1 MTVGP
6 VARDDASAA
15 FFDGTRAG
23 RFLLLRDRSTG
34 EYLDPRTPRSDDDDL
49 APVPAS
55 GTGRV
60 VSWSVVHST
69 PSEDGDPVRTVV
81 AIVGLDEGLW
91 WWCRLVGVN
100 PDADLFDLRVEVD
113 FVPSGPD
120 PEHETVPVFRP
131 ATEKSGGR

>member
-1 MTVGP
+1 MTVSP

-55 GTGRV
+55 GSGRV
-60 VSWSVVHST
+60 VSWSGVHST

-81 AIVGLDEGLW
+81 AIVGLDEGPW

>member
-1 MTVGP
+1 MTVSP

-15 FFDGTRAG
+15 FFDGPRAG
-23 RFLLLRDRSTG
+23 KFLLLRNRSTG

-49 APVPAS
+49 ASVPAF

-69 PSEDGDPVRTVV
+69 PSENSDPVRTVV
-81 AIVGLDEGLW
+81 AIVGLDEGPW
-91 WWCRLVGVN
+91 WGCRLVGGD
-100 PDADLFDLRVEVD
+100 PDVDLLALRVEVD

-120 PEHETVPVFRP
+120 AEHETVPVFRP
-131 ATEKSGGR
+131 ATDKSGGR

>member
-1 MTVGP
+1 MTVSP
-6 VARDDASAA
+6 VARDDASAE
-15 FFDGTRAG
+15 FFDGTQAG

-34 EYLDPRTPRSDDDDL
+34 EYLDPRTPRSEDDGL
-49 APVPAS
+49 VPVPAS

-60 VSWSVVHST
+60 VSWSVVLGT
-69 PSEDGDPVRTVV
+69 PSEDGGPGRTVV
-81 AIVGLDEGLW
+81 AIVGLDEGPW
-91 WWCRLVGVN
+91 WWCRLAGVN
-100 PDADLFDLRVEVD
+100 PDADLLDMRVEVD

>member
-1 MTVGP
+1 MSP

-23 RFLLLRDRSTG
+23 KFLLLRNRSTG

-49 APVPAS
+49 ASVPVS
-55 GTGRV
+55 GTATV
-60 VSWSVVHST
+60 VSWSVVHGT
-69 PSEDGDPVRTVV
+69 PSEDGAPLRTVV
-81 AIVGLDEGLW
+81 AIVELDEGPW

-100 PDADLFDLRVEVD
+100 PDADLLDMRVEVD

-131 ATEKSGGR
+131 LTG